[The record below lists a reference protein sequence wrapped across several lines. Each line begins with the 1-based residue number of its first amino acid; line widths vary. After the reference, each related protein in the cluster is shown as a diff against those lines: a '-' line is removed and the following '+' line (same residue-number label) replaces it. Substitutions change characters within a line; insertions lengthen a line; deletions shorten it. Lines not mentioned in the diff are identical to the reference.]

1 MRILRDVS
9 ELWKFRSLIKAAATR
24 RFTYFPDIGWLMAFL
39 WHIHQHPVCL
49 SASRPAKSVIY
60 KICLRRP
67 CGMRGG
73 V

>member
-39 WHIHQHPVCL
+39 WHIHQHPV
-49 SASRPAKSVIY
+49 
-60 KICLRRP
+60 
-67 CGMRGG
+67 
-73 V
+73 